1 VKRCTKGKSCGAT
14 CIFRNNRCVLE
25 LGPELSKSLST
36 ARSKIGVVK
45 LYQQVREQKVKGFQ
59 RKFDQI
65 RGDLGREIGG
75 QVRKIDD
82 VLELKK
88 RLQNEGLLPKSKKS
102 DPTNLGDIFARQIEA
117 GKKEKPRQEFT
128 PLPTD
133 LRAQLA
139 ALGPPRQLERS
150 PGAQTRTAPAV
161 RQELAK
167 IVESVKRG
175 DSSLMMSDISR
186 LMRGETPKHMQ
197 VESAPGE
204 LGMKA
209 RMKPQ
214 DAGKE
219 LQSALGFNSIQK
231 KAFGVNPDTLNAKAD
246 RKLFDLDKEIK
257 AATGEKREALVKERG
272 RLQNALDNFNKGQT
286 QATGNTLWARGD
298 ASDFDG
304 AFKIYKRIRGDAEKE
319 DWSESAKKGTKIG
332 EGAFGTVM
340 TAGQD
345 KLHKRGQI
353 GEFEAE
359 VLKRV
364 GGKDLGPKLFVAEL
378 ATEKGKDYGLGIQ
391 DGRISMS
398 KVPGKPIGSTTPAS
412 KEIGGKRVADIY
424 WKAMADLHRMGIAH
438 NDAHIDNILVDDK
451 GKGRWVDFGLAQP
464 SPKAA
469 LAEAMGIFNTL
480 PGTTATRLPGAYGQ
494 GNWQT
499 RRWDAAGVRQAEA
512 ARKAGGKTWQEF
524 MERFPVASRVWEN
537 RGDAQFKL
545 LKMGLSKD
553 DVSTIIDHGIRSTP
567 ESYTKGPWAKLTDK
581 QAQEVLDILY
591 DGI

>member
-1 VKRCTKGKSCGAT
+1 MKRCTKGKSCGAT
-14 CIFRNNRCVLE
+14 CIFRNDRCVLE

-82 VLELKK
+82 VLELKR

-117 GKKEKPRQEFT
+117 GKKDRAPS
-128 PLPTD
+128 LPPD

-175 DSSLMMSDISR
+175 DTSLMMSDISR
-186 LMRGETPKHMQ
+186 LMRGETPKNIQ
-197 VESAPGE
+197 IASDRGE
-204 LGMKA
+204 LGLKA
-209 RMKPQ
+209 RMKP
-214 DAGKE
+214 
-219 LQSALGFNSIQK
+219 S
-231 KAFGVNPDTLNAKAD
+231 
-246 RKLFDLDKEIK
+246 
-257 AATGEKREALVKERG
+257 
-272 RLQNALDNFNKGQT
+272 GQPSGS
-286 QATGNTLWARGD
+286 ATGNTRWARGD

-304 AFKIYKRIRGDAEKE
+304 SFKIYKRIRGDADKE
-319 DWSESAKKGTKIG
+319 NWDESAKKGTKVG
-332 EGAFGTVM
+332 EGSFGTVI
-340 TAGQD
+340 TAGLN
-345 KLHKRGQI
+345 KLHKRGEI
-353 GEFEAE
+353 GEFEADII
-359 VLKRV
+359 KRV
-364 GGKDLGPKLFVAEL
+364 GEKDLGPRLILAEVA
-378 ATEKGKDYGLGIQ
+378 TQKRKDYGVGIQ
-391 DGRISMS
+391 DGRVSMT
-398 KVPGKPIGSTTPAS
+398 KVEGKPIGAS
-412 KEIGGKRVADIY
+412 ASADKQVAGRNMADIY
-424 WKAMADLHRMGIAH
+424 WKALADLHRMGIAH
-438 NDAHIDNILVDDK
+438 NDAHIDNILVDNK

-480 PGTTATRLPGAYGQ
+480 PGSTATRLPGAYGQ

-499 RRWDAAGVRQAEA
+499 RRWDAAAVGKAEA
-512 ARKAGGKTWQEF
+512 ARKAGGVTWQKF

-545 LKMGLSKD
+545 MKMGLSKD
-553 DVSTIIDHGIRSTP
+553 DISTIIDHGIRSTP

-581 QAQEVLDILY
+581 QAQEVLNILY

>member
-1 VKRCTKGKSCGAT
+1 VKDQG
-14 CIFRNNRCVLE
+14 
-25 LGPELSKSLST
+25 
-36 ARSKIGVVK
+36 
-45 LYQQVREQKVKGFQ
+45 VKGGQAKFERI
-59 RKFDQI
+59 RKELAGEVGG
-65 RGDLGREIGG
+65 RLNKTGDLIELQNR
-75 QVRKIDD
+75 
-82 VLELKK
+82 LKK
-88 RLQNEGLLPKSKKS
+88 EGLLPKSKKS

-117 GKKEKPRQEFT
+117 GKKDRAPS
-128 PLPTD
+128 LPPD

-150 PGAQTRTAPAV
+150 PGAITKTPQAALRKTNT
-161 RQELAK
+161 E
-167 IVESVKRG
+167 
-175 DSSLMMSDISR
+175 DIMDDIAR
-186 LMRGETPKHMQ
+186 IMRGEEPLKLQLTSGQ
-197 VESAPGE
+197 GE

-209 RMKPQ
+209 RMKPR

-219 LQSALGFNSIQK
+219 LQSALGFNTIQK
-231 KAFGVNPDTLNAKAD
+231 KAFGVNPDTLNAKAN
-246 RKLFDLDKEIK
+246 RKLFDLDQKIK
-257 AATGEKREALVKERG
+257 AATGEKKEELVKERG

-319 DWSESAKKGTKIG
+319 DWDESAKKGTKVG
-332 EGAFGTVM
+332 EGAFGTVI
-340 TAGQD
+340 TAGLN
-345 KLHKRGQI
+345 KLHKRGEI
-353 GEFEAE
+353 GEFEADT
-359 VLKRV
+359 LKRV
-364 GGKDLGPKLFVAEL
+364 GDKDLGPKLILAEI
-378 ATEKGKDYGLGIQ
+378 ATQKRKDYGLGIQ
-391 DGRISMS
+391 DGRISMT
-398 KVPGKPIGSTTPAS
+398 KVEGKPIGASAAAS

-438 NDAHIDNILVDDK
+438 NDAHIDNILVDGK

-464 SPKAA
+464 NPKAA

-499 RRWDAAGVRQAEA
+499 RRWDAAAVKQAEA
-512 ARKAGGKTWQEF
+512 ARAKGGKTWQEF

-553 DVSTIIDHGIRSTP
+553 DISTIIDHGIRSTP

-581 QAQEVLDILY
+581 QAQEVLNILY

>member
-1 VKRCTKGKSCGAT
+1 M
-14 CIFRNNRCVLE
+14 
-25 LGPELSKSLST
+25 
-36 ARSKIGVVK
+36 
-45 LYQQVREQKVKGFQ
+45 
-59 RKFDQI
+59 D
-65 RGDLGREIGG
+65 
-75 QVRKIDD
+75 
-82 VLELKK
+82 
-88 RLQNEGLLPKSKKS
+88 
-102 DPTNLGDIFARQIEA
+102 
-117 GKKEKPRQEFT
+117 
-128 PLPTD
+128 
-133 LRAQLA
+133 
-139 ALGPPRQLERS
+139 
-150 PGAQTRTAPAV
+150 
-161 RQELAK
+161 
-167 IVESVKRG
+167 
-175 DSSLMMSDISR
+175 DISR
-186 LMRGETPKHMQ
+186 IMRGEEPRKIQ
-197 VESAPGE
+197 VVS
-204 LGMKA
+204 
-209 RMKPQ
+209 
-214 DAGKE
+214 
-219 LQSALGFNSIQK
+219 
-231 KAFGVNPDTLNAKAD
+231 
-246 RKLFDLDKEIK
+246 DKVASKI
-257 AATGEKREALVKERG
+257 AATGA
-272 RLQNALDNFNKGQT
+272 T
-286 QATGNTLWARGD
+286 TGNTRWARGD
-298 ASDFDG
+298 AEDFDG

-391 DGRISMS
+391 DGRVSMS

-451 GKGRWVDFGLAQP
+451 GKGRWVDFGLSQP

>member
-45 LYQQVREQKVKGFQ
+45 LYFQVKDQGVKGGQAKFERI
-59 RKFDQI
+59 RKELAGEVGG
-65 RGDLGREIGG
+65 RLNKTGDLIELQNR
-75 QVRKIDD
+75 
-82 VLELKK
+82 LKK
-88 RLQNEGLLPKSKKS
+88 EGLLPKSKKS

-150 PGAQTRTAPAV
+150 PGAVTKTPPAAL
-161 RQELAK
+161 RK
-167 IVESVKRG
+167 TNTKDIM
-175 DSSLMMSDISR
+175 DDISR
-186 LMRGETPKHMQ
+186 IMRGEEPLKLQLTSGQ
-197 VESAPGE
+197 GE

-209 RMKPQ
+209 RMKSQ

-391 DGRISMS
+391 DGRVSMS